1 MMHFS
6 MWWCFMDVQLIK
18 KGSTSDARQDL
29 SAVALVT
36 NYVLIELW
44 HAGHILRGEAGLG
57 P

>member
-1 MMHFS
+1 MHFS